1 MLENYFSYIIREPVI
16 SIPVFLNLLPFFL
29 IWRKRAYND
38 RIFLIL
44 FIYLFVKLGVD
55 LIMFD
60 LASQKKNTVLFY
72 NLSVPIRYILTSGMF
87 YHKLD
92 FKSHRSW
99 LSISWPVFTVIS
111 IWDIIHTNLSM
122 EDLYNHKMVIYSTTI
137 ESLLMLF
144 WVMLYFYNTI
154 RTLKI
159 PNLLAYPFFWICS
172 GFLLYYSSFL
182 FIAPVLHYQSKWDEW
197 MDIGSL
203 DYIPYVFESVSLIL
217 FSIGISQYTRSS
229 YAD

>member
-1 MLENYFSYIIREPVI
+1 MIESYFSYIIREPVI
-16 SIPVFLNLLPFFL
+16 SAPVFLNLLPFFF

-38 RIFLIL
+38 RVFLIL
-44 FIYLFVKLGVD
+44 LIYLFLKFGVD

-60 LASQKKNTVLFY
+60 LASQKKNTVLYY
-72 NLSVPIRYILTSGMF
+72 NLSIPVRYVLTSGMF
-87 YHKLD
+87 YYKLD
-92 FKSHRSW
+92 FKSQRWW
-99 LSISWPVFTVIS
+99 LVVSWPIFIAVS
-111 IWDIIHTNLSM
+111 IWDIIHTNQPM
-122 EDLYNHKMVIYSTTI
+122 EDLYNHKMVIYSTTV

-159 PNLLAYPFFWICS
+159 PNLLTYPFFWICS